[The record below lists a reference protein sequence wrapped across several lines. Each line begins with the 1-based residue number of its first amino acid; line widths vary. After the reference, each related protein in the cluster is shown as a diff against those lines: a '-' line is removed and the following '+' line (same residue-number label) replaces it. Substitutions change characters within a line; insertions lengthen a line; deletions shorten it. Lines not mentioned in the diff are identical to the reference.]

1 MIKIIPAIDI
11 INGQC
16 VRLSQGNY
24 SQMKIYSNKPVD
36 LALQLVDFGVKHIH
50 LVDLDGAKAGK
61 IINWKILESITSST
75 TLTVDYGGGIKTDED
90 LNTILNC
97 GASQI
102 TAGSI
107 AVKDKATVVK
117 WLEKH
122 GPERIILGA
131 DVKDEQICISGWHE
145 SSNLNLFDFIDDY
158 LPYGIKNIISTD
170 IDRDGMFTGPAIDLY
185 IKLIKRYP
193 TLNIIASGGVS
204 TIDDVVALDN
214 AGIQS
219 VIVGK
224 AILENKISLTQVSKY
239 V

>member
-24 SQMKIYSNKPVD
+24 NKIKVYSNNPVD
-36 LALQLVDFGVKHIH
+36 IALQFVDFGVKHIH

-61 IINWKILESITSST
+61 IINWKVLESITSKT
-75 TLTVDYGGGIKTDED
+75 TLTVDYGGGVKTDED
-90 LNTILNC
+90 LSTILNC
-97 GASQI
+97 GAAQI

-107 AVKDKATVVK
+107 AVKDKTTVIN
-117 WLEKH
+117 WLKNQ

-131 DVKDEQICISGWHE
+131 DVKNEQICISGWHE
-145 SSNLNLFDFIDDY
+145 SSHLNIFDFIDSY
-158 LPYGIKNIISTD
+158 LAFGIKNIISTD
-170 IDRDGMFTGPAIDLY
+170 ISRDGMFTGPAIDLY

-204 TIDDVVALDN
+204 SIDDVIALDN
-214 AGIQS
+214 AGVDS

-224 AILENKISLTQVSKY
+224 AILENKISLKQLSKY